1 MTKALEPVAVAEF
14 SNAQVELIKRTIAKG
29 ASNDELQMFLG
40 QCRRTGLD
48 PFARQI
54 YAIQRYDS
62 RERRNVMITQ
72 VSIDGFRLI
81 AARTGLYEGAEGPFW
96 CGKDGKWMDVWLE
109 EGVPAACKVGVWRT
123 GCRAPFWGV
132 ARFKESA
139 QFDREGHLTHM
150 WAKMPATMIAK
161 TAEALALRRA
171 FPQELSGIYSAD
183 EVSESPPAE
192 TPQAIE
198 AAPEDMGPPRPWKTY
213 RGMIEEFAKVH
224 ARLGANDQMYY
235 AVLKEFGVAH
245 SNEFRDLN
253 AAAEAHR
260 RLREIADEQEA
271 MRDEVS
277 Q

>member
-81 AARTGLYEGAEGPFW
+81 ASRSGLYEGSEGPFW
-96 CGKDGKWMDVWLE
+96 CGKDGVWKDVWLE
-109 EGVPAACKVGVWRT
+109 ESVPAACKVGVWRS

-139 QFDREGHLTHM
+139 QVDRDGHLLHM

-183 EVSESPPAE
+183 EVAEPAPIE
-192 TPQAIE
+192 TPQVIE
-198 AAPEDMGPPRPWKTY
+198 ASVEDGPPRPWKTY

-224 ARLGANDQMYY
+224 ARLGPNDQMYY
-235 AVLKEFGVAH
+235 KVLAEFGDEH
-245 SNEFRDLN
+245 SNQFKDLN

-271 MRDEVS
+271 MRDEVAP
-277 Q
+277 